1 MKTLPLNCSHGKPK
15 QKETMKLVFERNG
28 KYVET
33 SDKSGLSAEG
43 REILETMEENEQT
56 GLVEYNYYLVSD
68 DTETE

>member
-1 MKTLPLNCSHGKPK
+1 
-15 QKETMKLVFERNG
+15 MKLVFERNG

-43 REILETMEENEQT
+43 REILETMEENEQK

-68 DTETE
+68 DTEIS